1 MIVIQNALKEE
12 EKEEEEKE
20 KKTISFATEQF
31 SHCLRISER
40 SIFNRLLPRLEDF
53 SYAL

>member
-20 KKTISFATEQF
+20 KKRSFATEQF

-53 SYAL
+53 FYAL

>member
-1 MIVIQNALKEE
+1 MPLK
-12 EKEEEEKE
+12 
-20 KKTISFATEQF
+20 KKRKKKKKKKKRSFATEQF

>member
-12 EKEEEEKE
+12 EKEEEKKE
-20 KKTISFATEQF
+20 KKTFATEQF

-53 SYAL
+53 SYVL